1 MATKKELRLTF
12 TDKDLD
18 LIEYLSEKT
27 SKVAWIKDTLRKE
40 MKHEKAYIN
49 FNGVNLQ
56 PINGSSETLIQQT
69 KNISIDNDCIFNI
82 DDLF

>member
-18 LIEYLSEKT
+18 LIEYLNEKT
-27 SKVAWIKDTLRKE
+27 SKVAWIKDPLRKE

-56 PINGSSETLIQQT
+56 PVDNSLETTIKQNTNTQIN
-69 KNISIDNDCIFNI
+69 NDCIFNV

>member
-1 MATKKELRLTF
+1 MAKKELRLTF

-18 LIEYLSEKT
+18 LIEYLNEKT

-49 FNGVNLQ
+49 FNGGNLQ
-56 PINGSSETLIQQT
+56 PLNNSSETSNQQST
-69 KNISIDNDCIFNI
+69 NVQIDNDYIFNV